1 MGYFKKYLA
10 INITLAGKN
19 IFYIEKIFIFI
30 KDKYL

>member
-19 IFYIEKIFIFI
+19 IFYNI
-30 KDKYL
+30 KYIYNIL